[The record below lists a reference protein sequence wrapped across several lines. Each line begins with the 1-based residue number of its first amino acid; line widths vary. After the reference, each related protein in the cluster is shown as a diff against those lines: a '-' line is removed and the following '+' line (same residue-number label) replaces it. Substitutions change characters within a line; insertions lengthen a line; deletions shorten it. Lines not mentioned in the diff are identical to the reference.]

1 MILCIG
7 FCKDCIL
14 CRRQTD
20 FNLFLKHKRSTFN
33 CFIYKFCRSCM
44 YPFIVAEF
52 EIGFASRLNLWKI
65 FNSIWIVLIL
75 SDKTQW
81 LWYVIGMKI
90 VIDDENTERERE
102 RERVIK
108 RCAYKGQYLKDI
120 DAYLWGLVVFKI
132 IVIIVHKMF
141 VVVVF
146 VYKCWPF
153 PIVCLMNDAFRN
165 KGHIKMRTGIN
176 KTHYI
181 LAVYYHAKA

>member
-1 MILCIG
+1 M
-7 FCKDCIL
+7 
-14 CRRQTD
+14 
-20 FNLFLKHKRSTFN
+20 
-33 CFIYKFCRSCM
+33 
-44 YPFIVAEF
+44 
-52 EIGFASRLNLWKI
+52 
-65 FNSIWIVLIL
+65 
-75 SDKTQW
+75 KT
-81 LWYVIGMKI
+81 LRG
-90 VIDDENTERERE
+90 RE

-108 RCAYKGQYLKDI
+108 RYAYKGQYLKDI

-153 PIVCLMNDAFRN
+153 PIMCLMNDAFRN